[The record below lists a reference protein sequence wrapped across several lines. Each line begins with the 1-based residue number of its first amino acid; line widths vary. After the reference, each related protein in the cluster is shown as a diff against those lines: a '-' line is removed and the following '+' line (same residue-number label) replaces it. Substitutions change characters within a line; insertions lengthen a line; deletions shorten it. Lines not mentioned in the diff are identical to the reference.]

1 LFGILGGVVDFASLE
16 SCADLTPEAA
26 EGAASSAKAMESLLT
41 RAAAI
46 GKPDEGCAKILLAI
60 ARMAGKPWVE
70 GELRIELS
78 GDDTTTT
85 IQILT
90 DLGFNVVERVVPAV
104 TIGAPLDE
112 FVRAVELARHLVDP
126 FVPIV
131 GDGTMVLAAPPS
143 DDDVEAIRIDT
154 SSLASAPPP
163 SSPHEIKTA
172 PPPPAEEGVRQSL
185 VLVSEASEATEAP
198 PAAAANGDVVPPG
211 PNVHTR
217 PTRRMNALDPE
228 IIRAATAK
236 RDPRREDD

>member
-1 LFGILGGVVDFASLE
+1 MVDFASLE

-26 EGAASSAKAMESLLT
+26 ESAASSAKAIEALLT
-41 RAAAI
+41 RAAEI
-46 GKPDEGCAKILLAI
+46 GKPDEGCPKILLAI
-60 ARMAGKPWVE
+60 ARIAGKPWVE

-78 GDDTTTT
+78 GDDATTT
-85 IQILT
+85 ITILT

-112 FVRAVELARHLVDP
+112 FIRAVELARHLVDP

-143 DDDVEAIRIDT
+143 DDDVGEIRIDT
-154 SSLASAPPP
+154 RSLASAPPP

-172 PPPPAEEGVRQSL
+172 PPPPDNEGARQSL
-185 VLVSEASEATEAP
+185 VLVSETTEAP
-198 PAAAANGDVVPPG
+198 PAAAAANGDVVPSG

-228 IIRAATAK
+228 MIRAATAK